1 MRDSSILG
9 FLAGVIVL
17 LLIVVFSLG
26 YQLNK
31 AHKYSSKEK
40 SLRIKA
46 EERVDSL
53 EKEKGN
59 LLKKIENLES
69 QLNSTKEVLASKE
82 KVIGELKLEIEKLKK
97 LKAKLEENLS
107 EELIKRNTP

>member
-46 EERVDSL
+46 EERVSNL

-59 LLKKIENLES
+59 LLKKIEDLES
-69 QLNSTKEVLASKE
+69 QLNSTKEMVVSKE
-82 KVIGELKLEIEKLKK
+82 KVIGELKLEVEKLKK
-97 LKAKLEENLS
+97 LKEKLEENLS
-107 EELIKRNTP
+107 EELIKKNTP

>member
-1 MRDSSILG
+1 MKDSPILG
-9 FLAGVIVL
+9 FLVGVIVL

-40 SLRIKA
+40 SLRMKA
-46 EERVDSL
+46 EERVSSL

-59 LLKKIENLES
+59 LLKKIGDLES
-69 QLNSTKEVLASKE
+69 QLNSTKEVLVSKE
-82 KVIGELKLEIEKLKK
+82 KLIGELRLELEKLKK
-97 LKAKLEENLS
+97 LKEKLEESLS
-107 EELIKRNTP
+107 EELMKKNTP

>member
-31 AHKYSSKEK
+31 AHKYSSREK

-59 LLKKIENLES
+59 LLKKIENLEN

-82 KVIGELKLEIEKLKK
+82 KVIGELKLEIEKLKR

-107 EELIKRNTP
+107 EELIKRDTP

>member
-1 MRDSSILG
+1 MKDSPILG
-9 FLAGVIVL
+9 FLVGVIVL

>member
-82 KVIGELKLEIEKLKK
+82 KVIGELKLEVEKLKK
-97 LKAKLEENLS
+97 LKEKLEENLS